1 MMGINRKLK
10 ETLLK
15 ICLFNEK
22 QVGPYSEDL
31 NVKREDVI
39 AVLEAMVF
47 RDRLSSN
54 WIHGKRKE
62 DGTFEIFVDVGDSN
76 TIFYFDKEDYLTKVE
91 YLDASF
97 NHFYHD
103 IH

>member
-1 MMGINRKLK
+1 MRISRKLK

-31 NVKREDVI
+31 NVKREDVVS
-39 AVLEAMVF
+39 VLEAMVYF
-47 RDRLSSN
+47 NRLPSD
-54 WIHGKRKE
+54 WIFPKRNE
-62 DGTFEIFVDVGDSN
+62 DGTSVIIVDVGDS
-76 TIFYFDKEDYLTKVE
+76 TTKFFFDSEDYLTNVE

-103 IH
+103 IK